1 MSAFLLIC
9 TLNGIINNGDGG
21 IYFRNANECMNFK
34 NILSGQ
40 SYIKND
46 EKQVYDCMCKLVP
59 NINPEKVRIY

>member
-40 SYIKND
+40 SYMKND
-46 EKQVYDCMCKLVP
+46 EIQIYDCMCKLVP